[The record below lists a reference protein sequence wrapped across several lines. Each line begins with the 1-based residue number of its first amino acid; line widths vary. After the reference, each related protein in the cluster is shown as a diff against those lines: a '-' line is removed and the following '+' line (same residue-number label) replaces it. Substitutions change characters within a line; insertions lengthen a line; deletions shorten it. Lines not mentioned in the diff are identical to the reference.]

1 VTGGQRVPTNHN
13 KGEKRPHDTQAH
25 EKQSDRFKKTAREL
39 GCDETPGALDR
50 AFGKI
55 DPSKRQGQKENVD

>member
-1 VTGGQRVPTNHN
+1 MTAGS
-13 KGEKRPHDTQAH
+13 KDEKRSTNPKKLTQQEQAA
-25 EKQSDRFKKTAREL
+25 QFKKTAREL

-55 DPSKRQGQKENVD
+55 EPAKQVAPKSSGKAT